1 MLKAGD
7 SAWLT
12 DQGEW
17 YLSQDDLL
25 ADFIDDEGSVVY
37 EVQVVKV
44 FQTKTISHTELEE
57 VAQPI
62 SKTKT
67 KTKRKG
73 R

>member
-7 SAWLT
+7 TAWV
-12 DQGEW
+12 
-17 YLSQDDLL
+17 QDDAWYSSKEDVL
-25 ADFIDDEGSVVY
+25 ADFMDDDEGSAVY

-44 FQTKTISHTELEE
+44 FQTKAVSHVELEE

-67 KTKRKG
+67 KRKG